1 MLKHNFL
8 HMAWGLHL
16 SMKHIVAAGCCLNV
30 HLYILAIHFIIQEA
44 LSLKTEWHL
53 AVLCEVCVHWHSLPF
68 VKHIFIS
75 SLFCWTLFLSC
86 LSIPFNLMKSHC
98 LLVIGNGTLP
108 MNWTLTRVKCAASS
122 HSLLSYQC
130 SVSVT
135 RQKYC
140 IVILIFNTLTLNFE
154 SFALKLLV

>member
-1 MLKHNFL
+1 MLLLGVASMSTYIYWQFTLSFKKHFL
-8 HMAWGLHL
+8 WKLNGIWL
-16 SMKHIVAAGCCLNV
+16 S
-30 HLYILAIHFIIQEA
+30 F
-44 LSLKTEWHL
+44 
-53 AVLCEVCVHWHSLPF
+53 EVCVHWHSLPF